1 MAPIPLPAFIDDT
14 LNRAFLRQLLRA
26 PRGRATVLRSLADEE
41 GGNGGEL
48 DIFGHMLAA
57 IDDDELKKLVRVHQA
72 DEERHERLFA
82 DAAARDGVAPLPIP
96 DDARLLYLLDAHLGF
111 FTRPITDHAGVVDAY
126 LLLQVIE
133 ERALKQF
140 ARQRRSFHDVGDHAT
155 VAVIDAVA
163 ADEARH
169 LKYCDAISRRFAVD
183 DAARLR
189 RLDELRA
196 LEERCFQEV
205 QRRMLL
211 LFVDAGLMD
220 DGPLRLL
227 WRGLAALARRQ
238 EPDVAPP
245 RHATR
250 EAALAA

>member
-1 MAPIPLPAFIDDT
+1 MSLYTFLDDR
-14 LNRAFLRQLLRA
+14 LNRLFLAQLLRA

-57 IDDDELKKLVRVHQA
+57 IDDPELKKLVRVHQA

-82 DAAARDGVAPLPIP
+82 DAAARDGAAPLPIP
-96 DDARLLYLLDAHLGF
+96 DDARLLFKLDAHLGF
-111 FTRPITDHAGVVDAY
+111 FTKPIVDHAGVVDAY

-140 ARQRRSFHDVGDHAT
+140 ARQRRSFVDVGDLQTAT
-155 VAVIDAVA
+155 IIDEVAR
-163 ADEARH
+163 DEERH
-169 LKYCDAISRRFAVD
+169 LKYCDAISRRFATD
-183 DAARLR
+183 DAARVR
-189 RLDELRA
+189 RLAELRA

-205 QRRMLL
+205 QRRMLV

-220 DGPLRLL
+220 GGPLSPM
-227 WRGLAALARRQ
+227 WRGLAAFARRQ
-238 EPDVAPP
+238 EPDVSPP
-245 RHATR
+245 R
-250 EAALAA
+250 AAPLAA